1 MRTSAQRE
9 VDDASA
15 SRLALHPPTGGFAL
29 QLLSQWPSD
38 TAVLNAELRIVW
50 LSPSFAKRL
59 GVDAHACAG
68 SHWFDIHAAAGS
80 LASEYARGLS
90 GDTVEL
96 PYIAC
101 TDADNTRYRSVSL
114 RPWQPVDD
122 PQSGGAALL
131 VMEADVTETITA
143 AVAEH
148 PDLQAQFEQRRLAFI
163 AAIARSS
170 RDSVCALDQAGR
182 ILFASESFAELVGM
196 PAEQM
201 LGADALSFVHSD
213 DLTEVR
219 DRVRSGAMLDNP
231 QRMRRVRFRIRATR
245 TGSEWRWIEC
255 LAVNA
260 LADPSMR
267 ALLLYSNDVTQE
279 IALEEQLRRRER
291 RFIALTEKSDDLIVV
306 LDVNGRATFE
316 SSSVAR
322 VLGYR
327 SSELDVATI
336 VRRVHPQH
344 RRRVLTLGR
353 RLMAEHGSEGRIE
366 FMIREASGSHRWLE
380 AVAVDLIDDPDIA
393 GMLINAR
400 DVTQRK
406 LAELERDAALD
417 GASVF
422 VWEQNLAT
430 NQVRWLSRHSG
441 LAMLGALGEDHNDD
455 AWNAAIHPED
465 LDRVM
470 AAYDRI
476 RSGHISQLDLNF
488 RLRGPGGDWLHF
500 VERSH
505 IAAARASVGGAML
518 RGVTIDVTGP
528 RRIEHALAQSRERF
542 QLALECA
549 NIGFYEWDLPSDAA
563 LGLEAWC
570 ASLGLPLTPTG
581 CHSEIWA
588 GLMHP
593 DDVPVWQQARRDHIA
608 GDTDFAECHYRLRA
622 GTSRWLWVFD
632 RSQIV
637 ERDSSGNVVRLAGI
651 CMDVDRTRRT
661 ELALGDA
668 ETRLS
673 TTVWAAQLG
682 LWELDTSTQRARW
695 YSNWCELEDLEPC
708 EGPDHVALWDSRI
721 HPRDVDAAAARFSDM
736 LENRCDVYD
745 SEYRVRTRSGDW
757 LWIQERCRAVLR
769 DAEGRPLRIVGTC
782 MNIHA
787 RKEAEQA
794 LIESQLR
801 LQSIAMNSSD
811 WLILLGT
818 DLRVI
823 TANRSFQGTSPD
835 RLVGIDAAELLP
847 PNQRAEM
854 RRFFGRVLAAE
865 GVCEMAQIAAT
876 DQDDFRHFLIRA
888 QAVRSGDTPVAIAV
902 TATEITALR
911 RQQQMLELQGRIL
924 DTMRE
929 GVVLVNTDNVI
940 RLTNPAFERLFAAE
954 AGSLVGQSVEP
965 LFHSDVASRRAV
977 ESQVMRQLAS
987 RSAVPFEFECTRR
1000 DGTTFF
1006 AACVVTPI
1014 TIDDRDHWLAVLND
1028 ISERKVLEREILEVS
1043 NREQHR
1049 IGNDLHDGL
1058 GQELTGVAMMLRGLT
1073 ARIRRDFPSMVP
1085 DVDDIVALVNRSIYN
1100 TRTLAHGLSPVSLER
1115 GGLIPALRTLA
1126 ARSRETYGLS
1136 ISLRTRLQI
1145 PLRIDESAANHLF
1158 RIVQEALSNAM
1169 RHGRATRVT
1178 MQMSVDENAVRL
1190 SVHDDGRGLPAE
1202 GPSDS
1207 GLGLRTMRYRAHV
1220 IGGELTVTN
1229 HRHGGTIVRCSC
1241 PHLVREPQALE
1252 LSHQKAHRRAHTR
1265 RGDPY

>member
-9 VDDASA
+9 VDDSSA
-15 SRLALHPPTGGFAL
+15 SRLALQAPTGGFAL
-29 QLLSQWPSD
+29 QLLAQWPGD
-38 TAVLNAELRIVW
+38 AAVLNAELRVVW
-50 LSPSFAKRL
+50 LSPSFARRL
-59 GVDAHACAG
+59 DVDARACAG
-68 SHWFDIHAAAGS
+68 SHWFDLHSAAGS
-80 LASEYARGLS
+80 LAPEYARALAGE
-90 GDTVEL
+90 TVAF
-96 PYIAC
+96 PCIASA
-101 TDADNTRYRSVSL
+101 DADGTRYHSVAL
-114 RPWQPVDD
+114 QAWQPTDD

-131 VMEADVTETITA
+131 VTETDVTATIA
-143 AVAEH
+143 AAATVQ
-148 PDLQAQFEQRRLAFI
+148 PDLQMQFDQRRLAFI
-163 AAIARSS
+163 DAIARSS
-170 RDSVCALDQAGR
+170 RDNVCALDHAGR
-182 ILFASESFAELVGM
+182 ILFTSEGFAEMVGL

-201 LGADALSFVHSD
+201 LGTDALSFVHRD
-213 DLTEVR
+213 DLSGIR
-219 DRVRSGAMLDNP
+219 DRIRSGAMLESP
-231 QRMRRVRFRIRATR
+231 QRMSRVRFRVRDSQK
-245 TGSEWRWIEC
+245 GGEWRWIEC

-260 LADPSMR
+260 LADPSLR

-279 IALEEQLRRRER
+279 MALEEQLRRRER
-291 RFIALTEKSDDLIVV
+291 RFVALTEKSDDLIVV
-306 LDVNGRATFE
+306 LDARGRATFE

-327 SSELDVATI
+327 SRELNVASI
-336 VRRVHPQH
+336 IRRVHPQH
-344 RRRVLTLGR
+344 RRRVLQLVHQ
-353 RLMAEHGSEGRIE
+353 LMSERGSEGRIE
-366 FMIREASGSHRWLE
+366 FMIREAAGGYRWLE
-380 AVAVDLIDDPDIA
+380 TVAVDLIDDPDIA

-430 NQVRWLSRHSG
+430 NRVRWLSRRSG
-441 LAMLGALGEDHNDD
+441 LAMFGALGEDHDGA

-465 LDRVM
+465 LARVV
-470 AAYDRI
+470 AAYERV
-476 RSGHISQLDLNF
+476 RTGHVSQLDLSY
-488 RLRGPGGDWLHF
+488 RLRSPGGEWLHMI
-500 VERSH
+500 ERGHVTSSR
-505 IAAARASVGGAML
+505 AAAGGAIL
-518 RGVTIDVTGP
+518 RGITMDVTGP
-528 RRIEHALAQSRERF
+528 RRVERALARSRERF

-549 NIGFYEWDLPSDAA
+549 NIGFYEWDLAEDSAA
-563 LGLEAWC
+563 GLEAWC
-570 ASLGLPLTPTG
+570 ASLRLPLPPDSQ
-581 CHSEIWA
+581 HSQTWA

-593 DDVPVWQQARRDHIA
+593 DDVPVWRQAHQDHLA
-608 GDTDFAECHYRLRA
+608 GETDFAECHYRLRSV
-622 GTSRWLWVFD
+622 GGQWLWVFD

-637 ERDSSGNVVRLAGI
+637 ERDGNGRAVRLAGI

-682 LWELDTSTQRARW
+682 LWELDTTTRRARW
-695 YSNWCELEDLEPC
+695 YSNWCELENLEPC
-708 EGPDHVALWDSRI
+708 EGPDHVAMWDSRI
-721 HPRDVDAAAARFSDM
+721 HPQDVDAAAAKFSDM

-745 SEYRVRTRSGDW
+745 SEYRVRTRSGEW
-757 LWIQERCRAVLR
+757 LWIQERCRAVRR
-769 DAEGRPLRIVGTC
+769 DAEGRPMRIVGTC

-794 LIESQLR
+794 LIDSQLR

-811 WLILLGT
+811 WLILLDT

-823 TANRSFQGTSPD
+823 TANRPFMGTAPD
-835 RLVGIDAAELLP
+835 RMIGVDMVALSP
-847 PNQRAEM
+847 PSHQAEM
-854 RRFFGRVLAAE
+854 RQFFDRVLAAD
-865 GVCEMAQIAAT
+865 GVCEMAQIARSG
-876 DQDDFRHFLIRA
+876 QDDFRHFLIRA
-888 QAVRSGDTPVAIAV
+888 QAVRAGGEPVAIAV

-965 LFHSDVASRRAV
+965 LFRSDVASRRAI

-987 RSAVPFEFECTRR
+987 RSAVPFEFECTRC

-1014 TIDDRDHWLAVLND
+1014 SIDGRDHWLAVLND
-1028 ISERKVLEREILEVS
+1028 VSERKVLEREILEVS

-1126 ARSRETYGLS
+1126 ARARETYGLS
-1136 ISLRTRLQI
+1136 ISLRTRSQI

-1178 MQMSVDENAVRL
+1178 MQMSVDEDVVRL
-1190 SVHDDGRGLPAE
+1190 SVHDNGRGLPAE
-1202 GPSDS
+1202 GPSES

-1220 IGGELTVTN
+1220 IGGELNVAN

-1241 PHLVREPQALE
+1241 PHVVREPQALE
-1252 LSHQKAHRRAHTR
+1252 LSHQKAHQRAHTR

>member
-1 MRTSAQRE
+1 MRTSALRD
-9 VDDASA
+9 VDDSSA
-15 SRLALHPPTGGFAL
+15 SRLALQPPSGGFAL

-59 GVDAHACAG
+59 DVDASACAG
-68 SHWFDIHAAAGS
+68 SHWFDVHAAAGS
-80 LASEYARGLS
+80 LAPEYARALS
-90 GDTVEL
+90 GETVTL
-96 PYIAC
+96 AC
-101 TDADNTRYRSVSL
+101 MASVDQDATRYRSVAL
-114 RPWQPVDD
+114 RPWQPADD
-122 PQSGGAALL
+122 PQSGGAALMVL
-131 VMEADVTETITA
+131 ETDVTETIAA
-143 AVAEH
+143 AVAVQ

-163 AAIARSS
+163 DAISRSS
-170 RDSVCALDQAGR
+170 RDPVCALDQAGR
-182 ILFASESFAELVGM
+182 VLFSSECFADLVGL
-196 PAEQM
+196 PAQQL
-201 LGADALSFVHSD
+201 LGTDALSFVHRE
-213 DLTEVR
+213 DLADIRER
-219 DRVRSGAMLDNP
+219 IRSGAVLQSP
-231 QRMRRVRFRIRATR
+231 QQMRRLRFRIDVSH
-245 TGSEWRWIEC
+245 TGNSWRWIEC

-260 LADPSMR
+260 LADPSLR
-267 ALLLYSNDVTQE
+267 ALLLYSNNVTQE
-279 IALEEQLRRRER
+279 MVLEEQLRRRER

-306 LDVNGRATFE
+306 LDVKGRTTFE

-327 SSELDVATI
+327 SSELNVATI
-336 VRRVHPQH
+336 IRRVHPQH

-353 RLMAEHGSEGRIE
+353 RLIAERGSEGRIE
-366 FMIREASGSHRWLE
+366 FMIREASGNYRWLE

-406 LAELERDAALD
+406 VAELERDAALD

-422 VWEQNLAT
+422 VWELNLVT

-465 LDRVM
+465 LDRVT

-476 RSGHISQLDLNF
+476 RSGHILQLDLNY
-488 RLRGPGGDWLHF
+488 RLRGPGGDWLHI

-505 IAAARASVGGAML
+505 IAAAHAAAGGAML

-549 NIGFYEWDLPSDAA
+549 NIGFYEWDLANDAA

-570 ASLGLPLTPTG
+570 ASLRLPLTQHG
-581 CHSEIWA
+581 RHSEIWA
-588 GLMHP
+588 GLMHA
-593 DDVPVWQQARRDHIA
+593 DDVPVWRQAHRNHIA
-608 GDTDFAECHYRLRA
+608 GKTDFAECHYRLRSSA
-622 GTSRWLWVFD
+622 GHWLWVFD
-632 RSQIV
+632 RAQIV
-637 ERDSSGNVVRLAGI
+637 ERDGNGRAVRLAGI

-682 LWELDTSTQRARW
+682 LWELDTTTHRARW

-708 EGPDHVALWDSRI
+708 EGPDHVAMWDARI
-721 HPRDVDAAAARFSDM
+721 HPQDVDAAAAKFSDM

-745 SEYRVRTRSGDW
+745 SEYRVRTRGGDW
-757 LWIQERCRAVLR
+757 LWIQERCRAVQR

-823 TANRSFQGTSPD
+823 TANRPFLGTTPD
-835 RLVGIDAAELLP
+835 RMIGVDMMALSP
-847 PNQRAEM
+847 PDQRVEM
-854 RRFFGRVLAAE
+854 RQFFNRVLAAD
-865 GVCEMAQIAAT
+865 GVCEMAQIAPAG
-876 DQDDFRHFLIRA
+876 QDDFRHFLIRA
-888 QAVRSGDTPVAIAV
+888 QAVRAAGTAVAIAV

-929 GVVLVNTDNVI
+929 GVVLVNTDNMI
-940 RLTNPAFERLFAAE
+940 RLTNPAFDRLFAAE

-965 LFHSDVASRRAV
+965 LFHSEMASRRAL
-977 ESQVMRQLAS
+977 ESQVIRQLAS
-987 RSAVPFEFECTRR
+987 RSAVPFEFECTRC

-1014 TIDDRDHWLAVLND
+1014 SIDGRDHWLAVLND
-1028 ISERKVLEREILEVS
+1028 VSERKVLEREILEVS

-1085 DVDDIVALVNRSIYN
+1085 DVDDIVALVNRSIFN

-1136 ISLRTRLQI
+1136 ISLRTRSQI

-1178 MQMSVDENAVRL
+1178 MQVTVDENVVRL
-1190 SVHDDGRGLPAE
+1190 SVHDNGRGLPTE
-1202 GPSDS
+1202 GPSES

-1220 IGGELTVTN
+1220 IGGELNVTN
-1229 HRHGGTIVRCSC
+1229 HRHGGTIVRCIC
-1241 PHLVREPQALE
+1241 PHIVREPQALE
-1252 LSHQKAHRRAHTR
+1252 LSHQRAHQRAHTR

>member
-1 MRTSAQRE
+1 MRTSAQRD
-9 VDDASA
+9 VDDSSA
-15 SRLALHPPTGGFAL
+15 SRLALHPPSGGFAL
-29 QLLSQWPSD
+29 QLLAQWPSD
-38 TAVLNAELRIVW
+38 SAVLNADLRVVW
-50 LSPSFAKRL
+50 LSPAFAKRL
-59 GVDAHACAG
+59 DVDARACAG

-80 LASEYARGLS
+80 LAADYARALS
-90 GDTVEL
+90 GETVNL
-96 PYIAC
+96 PCIARVEQGE
-101 TDADNTRYRSVSL
+101 TRYRSISL
-114 RPWQPVDD
+114 RPWQPSDD

-131 VMEADVTETITA
+131 VVEADVSESIA
-143 AVAEH
+143 AAAALQ

-163 AAIARSS
+163 QAIASSS
-170 RDSVCALDQAGR
+170 RDTVCALDQAGR
-182 ILFASESFAELVGM
+182 ILFSSEGFAELVGL
-196 PAEQM
+196 PAATIQ
-201 LGADALSFVHSD
+201 GADALSFVHPD
-213 DLTEVR
+213 DLAGIR
-219 DRVRSGAMLDNP
+219 DRVRSGAMLESP
-231 QRMRRVRFRIRATR
+231 QRMSRVRFRLPDCRPDR
-245 TGSEWRWIEC
+245 EWRWIEC

-260 LADPSMR
+260 LADPSLR

-279 IALEEQLRRRER
+279 MALEEQLRRRER
-291 RFIALTEKSDDLIVV
+291 RFVALTEKSDDLIVV
-306 LDVNGRATFE
+306 LDAKGRATFE
-316 SSSVAR
+316 SSSVGR

-327 SSELDVATI
+327 TRELNVATI
-336 VRRVHPQH
+336 IRRAHPQH
-344 RRRVLTLGR
+344 RSRVLQLVH
-353 RLMAEHGSEGRIE
+353 RLMAERGGEGRIE
-366 FMIREASGSHRWLE
+366 FMIREAAGGYRWLE

-430 NQVRWLSRHSG
+430 NRVRWLSRHGG
-441 LAMLGALGEDHNDD
+441 LAMFGPLGEDHDGP

-465 LDRVM
+465 LARVV
-470 AAYDRI
+470 AAYERV
-476 RSGHISQLDLNF
+476 RTGHASQLDLSYRF
-488 RLRGPGGDWLHF
+488 RSPGGEWLHMI
-500 VERSH
+500 ERGHVTSSRT
-505 IAAARASVGGAML
+505 AAGGVML
-518 RGVTIDVTGP
+518 RGVTMDVTGP
-528 RRIEHALAQSRERF
+528 RRVERALARSRERF

-549 NIGFYEWDLPSDAA
+549 NIGFYEWDLVEDYAP
-563 LGLEAWC
+563 GLEAWC
-570 ASLGLPLTPTG
+570 ASLNLPLAHDG
-581 CHSEIWA
+581 HHSTTWA

-593 DDVPVWQQARRDHIA
+593 DDVPVWRRAQQDHIA
-608 GDTDFAECHYRLRA
+608 GLTEFAECHYRLRSSQ
-622 GTSRWLWVFD
+622 GQWLWVFD
-632 RSQIV
+632 RAQIV
-637 ERDSSGNVVRLAGI
+637 ERDRNGRAVRLAGI
-651 CMDVDRTRRT
+651 CMDIDRSRRT

-682 LWELDTSTQRARW
+682 LWELDTTTQRARW
-695 YSNWCELEDLEPC
+695 YSNWCELENLEPC
-708 EGPDHVALWDSRI
+708 EGPDHVAMWDSRI
-721 HPRDVDAAAARFSDM
+721 HPEDVDAAAAKFSDM

-745 SEYRVRTRSGDW
+745 SEYRVRTRSSEW
-757 LWIQERCRAVLR
+757 LWVQERCRAVQR

-787 RKEAEQA
+787 RKEAEHA
-794 LIESQLR
+794 LIESRLR

-818 DLRVI
+818 DLRVV
-823 TANRSFQGTSPD
+823 TANRSFMGTAPD
-835 RLVGIDAAELLP
+835 RMIGVDMVALSP
-847 PNQRAEM
+847 PEHRAQM
-854 RRFFGRVLAAE
+854 RQFFDRVLAAE

-876 DQDDFRHFLIRA
+876 GRDDFRHFLIRA
-888 QAVRSGDTPVAIAV
+888 QAVRTAGTPVAIAV

-929 GVVLVNTDNVI
+929 GVVLVNTDNII
-940 RLTNPAFERLFAAE
+940 RLTNPAFERLFAAQ

-965 LFHSDVASRRAV
+965 LFHSDTASRRAV
-977 ESQVMRQLAS
+977 ESQVMRQIAS
-987 RSAVPFEFECTRR
+987 PSAAPFEFECTRC

-1014 TIDDRDHWLAVLND
+1014 SIDGRDHWLAVLND
-1028 ISERKVLEREILEVS
+1028 VSERKVLEREILEVS

-1126 ARSRETYGLS
+1126 ARARETYGLS
-1136 ISLRTRLQI
+1136 ISLRTRSQI

-1178 MQMSVDENAVRL
+1178 MQMSVDANVVRL
-1190 SVHDDGRGLPAE
+1190 SVHDNGRGLQSE
-1202 GPSDS
+1202 GPSES

-1220 IGGELTVTN
+1220 IGGELTVSN
-1229 HRHGGTIVRCSC
+1229 HRLGGTIVRCSC
-1241 PHLVREPQALE
+1241 PHVVREPQALE
-1252 LSHQKAHRRAHTR
+1252 LSHHKAHQRAHTR